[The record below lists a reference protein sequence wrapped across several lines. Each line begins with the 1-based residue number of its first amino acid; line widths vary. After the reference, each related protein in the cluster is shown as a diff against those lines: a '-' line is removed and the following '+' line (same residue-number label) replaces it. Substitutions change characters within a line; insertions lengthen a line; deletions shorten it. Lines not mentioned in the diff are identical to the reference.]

1 MKKIRKGIAMFLAA
15 ALLTGL
21 AACNTANNSSAVST
35 VSSEI
40 KKYTVGVVQYMT
52 YPTLDASLKGFKE
65 GLAAAGFQEGKNISY
80 TVQNAQGDTSAC
92 TTAVSTAVDKKPDMI
107 FAIATPA
114 AQAVAKTVTDIPVVV
129 TAVADPADAK
139 LVDSNDKP
147 GGNLTGTSDKAPV
160 DEQVKLIKQVVPDAS
175 TVGILYGADDGSSGL
190 QADWA
195 KAACQSNGLQY
206 QVFPVSTADEIAQ
219 TVATMAEKVQAI
231 YIPNDTLLAANM
243 KIAADAAVQ
252 AKLPI
257 FTGESGMVQNGGLL
271 TVGID
276 YEELGKQTGAMAAK
290 ILKGEEKPAETP
302 IAYQKNYT
310 SIYNSATAKQLELTL
325 PESVVK
331 GGKDVGSAS

>member
-15 ALLTGL
+15 VLLTGL

-114 AQAVAKTVTDIPVVV
+114 AQ
-129 TAVADPADAK
+129 AVADPADAK

-310 SIYNSATAKQLELTL
+310 IIYNSATAKQLELTL